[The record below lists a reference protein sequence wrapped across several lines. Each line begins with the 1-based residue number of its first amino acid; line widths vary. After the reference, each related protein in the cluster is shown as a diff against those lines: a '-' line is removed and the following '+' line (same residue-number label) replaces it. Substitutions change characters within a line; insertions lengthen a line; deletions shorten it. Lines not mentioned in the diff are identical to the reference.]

1 MMFRTVIKK
10 AIPQWEGYP
19 GGILSD
25 VDDVRGISG
34 GLYLVRDPADY
45 ERLIPIGIQ
54 HGSFEQVTSDGRVV
68 DYLPFEPFKNAA
80 IGILLD
86 EFFYDGLR

>member
-1 MMFRTVIKK
+1 
-10 AIPQWEGYP
+10 
-19 GGILSD
+19 
-25 VDDVRGISG
+25 
-34 GLYLVRDPADY
+34 VRDPADY